1 MTSSSARSTAL
12 LGGIP
17 SYRKIF
23 MYALPL
29 SLAGLAMNL
38 EQPIISGGISRLSQP
53 ELSLAAFGVV
63 VSLGFWIEAPI
74 IMLIDL
80 ATALGTD
87 RASFAVIRRYA
98 AIWCTLVSV
107 MMALVGWT
115 PLGTVILRSI
125 LGVDVQI
132 ANEAHQALKVLVIWP
147 ALVGWRR
154 VHQGVL
160 IRTGHTRVIGYFV
173 GLRLAGTTTSVVV
186 GTLTAVF
193 AGPILGVAA
202 MNVGLSI
209 ETLSTFLYTQRVIR
223 RDLPPLPEDGAAP
236 VNFKLLNQ
244 YFLPLVGAALCYNLV
259 SPIVSAGLARSAAP
273 AISLAVWPVAY
284 NLVQTTSSPLNGFQQ
299 VAIRLAA
306 RGPAVRK
313 TRRFTLGAGL
323 VLSGLLTISNLTGL
337 TSIILRVALGLPSSL
352 NHPGQIACWVLTVL
366 PAVVSLRSLCRGV
379 LIHRG
384 TTRPVQAA
392 SALNFAIVMV
402 GMLGIGSMIGLPG
415 YELAAFT
422 VLGAS
427 MAEAGLLALRS
438 LAGFRGSES
447 DEAVA
452 DAIAP
457 AR

>member
-1 MTSSSARSTAL
+1 VTSNSARSTAL

-17 SYRKIF
+17 SYRKIL

-53 ELSLAAFGVV
+53 ELGLAAFGVV
-63 VSLGFWIEAPI
+63 MSIGFWIEAPI

-87 RASFAVIRRYA
+87 RVSFGVIRRYA
-98 AIWCTLVSV
+98 MLWCGLVV
-107 MMALVGWT
+107 AMMALVGWT
-115 PLGTVILRSI
+115 PVGTVMLRSI
-125 LGVDVQI
+125 LGVDAEI
-132 ANEAHQALKVLVIWP
+132 ATRAHEALKILIIWP
-147 ALVGWRR
+147 AMVGWRR

-173 GLRLAGTTTSVVV
+173 GLRLTGTTTSVVV
-186 GTLTAVF
+186 GTLTAAF
-193 AGPILGVAA
+193 AGPILGVVA
-202 MNVGLSI
+202 MNIGLGI

-223 RDLPPLPEDGAAP
+223 QDLAPLPEDGAPP
-236 VNFKLLNQ
+236 VNFKLLNH
-244 YFLPLVGAALCYNLV
+244 YFLPLVGSALCYNLV

-273 AISLAVWPVAY
+273 ATSLAVWPVAY
-284 NLVQTTSSPLNGFQQ
+284 NLVQTTGSPLNGFQQ

-313 TRRFTLGAGL
+313 TRRFTLGAG
-323 VLSGLLTISNLTGL
+323 VALSAFLMISNLTGL
-337 TSIILRVALGLPSSL
+337 TSIILRDVLGLPPSL
-352 NHPGQIACWVLTVL
+352 DHPGQIACWILTVL
-366 PAVVSLRSLCRGV
+366 PAVVAMRSLCRGV

-384 TTRPVQAA
+384 TTKPVQAA
-392 SALNFAIVMV
+392 SALNFAIVMI
-402 GMLGIGSMIGLPG
+402 GMLVIGSQIGLPG

-422 VLGAS
+422 VLSAS
-427 MAEAGLLALRS
+427 FAEAGILALRS
-438 LAGFRGSES
+438 LRGLSSSES
-447 DEAVA
+447 DDTVV